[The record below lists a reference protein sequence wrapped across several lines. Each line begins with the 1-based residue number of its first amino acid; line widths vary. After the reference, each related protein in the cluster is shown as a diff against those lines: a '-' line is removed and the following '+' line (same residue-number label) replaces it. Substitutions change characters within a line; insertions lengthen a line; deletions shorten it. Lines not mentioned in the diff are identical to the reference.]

1 MYRSKPQ
8 PDPRSACA
16 IGVDVGGTKIAAG
29 VITADGDILQSTTVA
44 APNSDGTEMLDIS
57 ARIIER
63 LREQH
68 PAVRAIG
75 VGVAGMVDW
84 PSGHIRWAPN
94 NAYHDLALKDLLTQ
108 ATGLPVVV
116 DNDANVAARAEAHIG
131 ACKGYSDFAVLT
143 VGTGIGAGLVLDG
156 KVYRGNTGIG
166 GEFGHLIVSP
176 QGAEC
181 GCGSTGC
188 LEAMASGTALGRL
201 GRAAAR
207 RDPSGA
213 LAVLA
218 GGAAHVNGES
228 VFNAALMREPVACS
242 LFDKIGYWLGVG
254 IASLVNL
261 LDIQVVVIGGGLS
274 ATGELLLH
282 PARLSFREFVFSP
295 AHRQLP
301 QIITAC
307 LGAEAGMVGAGIL
320 ALEMARAAAAPDAD
334 SVPVHNPTQT
344 V

>member
-1 MYRSKPQ
+1 MYRSRPQ
-8 PDPRSACA
+8 SDPKSACA

-29 VITADGDILQSTTVA
+29 VITWDGRILQSTSVA
-44 APNSDGTEMLDIS
+44 TPPDAGGAEMLEIS

-75 VGVAGMVDW
+75 VGAAGMVDW

-94 NAYHDLALKDLLTQ
+94 NAYHDLALKDLLAQT
-108 ATGLPVVV
+108 TGLPVVV

-131 ACKGYSDFAVLT
+131 AGKGYSDFAVLT

-156 KVYRGNTGIG
+156 KIYRGNTGIG
-166 GEFGHLIVSP
+166 GEFGHLIVNP
-176 QGAEC
+176 QGPEC

-188 LEAMASGTALGRL
+188 LEAMASGIALGRL

-207 RDPSGA
+207 KDPEGA
-213 LAVLA
+213 LAALA
-218 GGAAHVNGES
+218 GGAANVNGEA
-228 VFNAALMREPVACS
+228 VYKAALMREPVACS

-254 IASLVNL
+254 ISSLVNL
-261 LDIQVVVIGGGLS
+261 LDIELVVIGGGLS

-282 PARLSFREFVFSP
+282 PARLSLKEFIFSP

-301 QIITAC
+301 EIITAR
-307 LGAEAGMVGAGIL
+307 LGTEAGMVGAGIL
-320 ALEMARAAAAPDAD
+320 ALEMAEAGTAPNAD
-334 SVPVHNPTQT
+334 PMPI
-344 V
+344 